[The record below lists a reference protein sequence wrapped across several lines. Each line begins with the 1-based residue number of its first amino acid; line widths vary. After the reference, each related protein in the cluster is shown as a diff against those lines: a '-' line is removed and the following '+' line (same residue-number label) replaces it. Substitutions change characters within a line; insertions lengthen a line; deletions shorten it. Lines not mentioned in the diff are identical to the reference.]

1 MTVIGVPIPI
11 SQSNPADPPCVAL
24 DRGIHDGLMNW
35 SPIQDVVD
43 WGSVPDWF
51 GAVGSIASVL
61 FVYLG
66 LRREIR
72 ARRSDDLRIRAT
84 QARLVSA
91 VVEIRGTSVLR
102 VTVANESDAPVLDVA
117 VLAQIVAPD
126 GTSVELAAA
135 KHVRRIPGH
144 DAQDIFLTVTAE
156 HRLRPADT
164 VLVDLTFTDHDG
176 NRWHRIGAGQP
187 EPVD

>member
-1 MTVIGVPIPI
+1 
-11 SQSNPADPPCVAL
+11 
-24 DRGIHDGLMNW
+24 MNW

-72 ARRSDDLRIRAT
+72 ARRNDDLRIRAT

-91 VVEIRGTSVLR
+91 VAEIRGTSVLR
-102 VTVANESDAPVLDVA
+102 VTVANESDAPVLDVSA
-117 VLAQIVAPD
+117 LARLVPADDPD
-126 GTSVELAAA
+126 GPPVALAAA
-135 KHVRRIPGH
+135 KQVRRIPGH
-144 DAQDIFLTVTAE
+144 EVHDLFVTVAAE
-156 HRLRPADT
+156 HRLRAADT

-187 EPVD
+187 EPAG

>member
-1 MTVIGVPIPI
+1 MSWLPY
-11 SQSNPADPPCVAL
+11 DDVA
-24 DRGIHDGLMNW
+24 
-35 SPIQDVVD
+35 D

-51 GAVGSIASVL
+51 GALGSIASVL

-72 ARRSDDLRIRAT
+72 ARRSDDLRVRAT

-91 VVEIRGTSVLR
+91 VAQIRGNSVLR
-102 VTVANESDAPVLDVA
+102 VAVANESDAPVLDVA
-117 VLAQIVAPD
+117 VQVRRVPPDDPD
-126 GTSVELAAA
+126 GPPVGLAPA
-135 KHVRRIPGH
+135 KQVRRIPGRDVH
-144 DAQDIFLTVTAE
+144 DLFVTVTAE

-164 VLVDLTFTDHDG
+164 VLVELTFTDHDG
-176 NRWHRIGAGQP
+176 NRWHRVGAAQP